1 MVVKT
6 SADKW
11 QGLRLTT
18 SLLPP
23 RIWVQLSNRARKH
36 SRRADR
42 EPQESYTVPR
52 SKTDGAPSITQ
63 QMNELSELVEQL
75 EDPEIEL
82 EAALVLYEKGVQLS
96 GSIQKTLESA
106 EQRVTQVAA
115 DGSLLEESDSAD
127 DA

>member
-1 MVVKT
+1 M
-6 SADKW
+6 
-11 QGLRLTT
+11 
-18 SLLPP
+18 
-23 RIWVQLSNRARKH
+23 
-36 SRRADR
+36 
-42 EPQESYTVPR
+42 PR
-52 SKTDGAPSITQ
+52 SKTDEAPSITQ